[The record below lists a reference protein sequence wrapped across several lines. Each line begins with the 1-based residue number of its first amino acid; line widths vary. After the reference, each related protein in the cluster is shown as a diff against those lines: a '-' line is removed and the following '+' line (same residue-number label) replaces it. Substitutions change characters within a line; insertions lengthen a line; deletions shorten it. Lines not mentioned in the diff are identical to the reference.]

1 MILNEDR
8 NNPIGLETPAA
19 PNVATTDSKFPL
31 NDVFQQT
38 DLPSLGRSI
47 FVTVKPNGPFAGIF
61 SLTDSHH
68 TDDNEGNFDDSH
80 PRLILKRSNLECFPS
95 KPISTEL
102 TVEAVKDLEAMY
114 GRETAYKY
122 ITKMLRG
129 LCNNYE
135 NDKTIEFLEKNAVET
150 DELGISDNLNS
161 ETMMF
166 EITQRVQEL
175 SLKMNS
181 LTKRTF
187 SSYAVI
193 PYKYV
198 ASIMT
203 SYAYTTGKNSTNAD
217 ELVVA
222 DFALMKYYVNPDSTS
237 DTVYV
242 GLRSPDDPFCSSGF
256 FGDYG
261 SQLQTIKDPDT
272 GNDIIT
278 IYNRF
283 GLAMNP
289 LHCEHNPML
298 YKFKITYSPRNGIS
312 ELTNPEIDAV
322 TK

>member
-1 MILNEDR
+1 MIFNEDR
-8 NNPIGLETPAA
+8 NNPIGLETSAS
-19 PNVATTDSKFPL
+19 PNVATIDSKFPL

-47 FVTVKPNGPFAGIF
+47 FTTVKPNGPFAGIF

-68 TDDNEGNFDDSH
+68 TDDNAGNFNAER

-95 KPISTEL
+95 KPFSTEL
-102 TVEAVKDLEAMY
+102 SVEAVKDLEAMY

-135 NDKTIEFLEKNAVET
+135 NDKTIEFLEQNAVQT
-150 DELGISDNLNS
+150 NELKITDNLNS

-193 PYKYV
+193 PYKYA

-203 SYAYTTGKNSTNAD
+203 SFAYTTGTNTTNVD

-222 DFALMKYYVNPDSTS
+222 DFALMKYFVNPDSTS

-242 GLRSPDDPFCSSGF
+242 GLRSPDEPFCSSGF

-289 LHCEHNPML
+289 LHCEHNPLL
-298 YKFKITYSPRNGIS
+298 YKFKITHAPKQGSYEFIKN
-312 ELTNPEIDAV
+312 
-322 TK
+322 

>member
-1 MILNEDR
+1 MIFNEDR
-8 NNPIGLETPAA
+8 NNPIGLETSAS
-19 PNVATTDSKFPL
+19 PNVATIDSKFPL

-47 FVTVKPNGPFAGIF
+47 FTTVKPNGPFAGIF

-68 TDDNEGNFDDSH
+68 TSDNSGNFNDAR

-95 KPISTEL
+95 KPFSTEL
-102 TVEAVKDLEAMY
+102 SVEAVKDLEAMY
-114 GRETAYKY
+114 GREMAYKY

-135 NDKTIEFLEKNAVET
+135 NDKTIEFLDQNAVQTNELKIT
-150 DELGISDNLNS
+150 DTQNS

-166 EITQRVQEL
+166 EISQRVQEL

-193 PYKYV
+193 PYKYA

-203 SYAYTTGKNSTNAD
+203 TFAYTTGNNSTNVD
-217 ELVVA
+217 ELLVA
-222 DFALMKYYVNPDSTS
+222 DFALMKYFVNPDITS
-237 DTVYV
+237 DTIYV
-242 GLRSPDDPFCSSGF
+242 GLRSPEEPFCSSGF

-289 LHCEHNPML
+289 LHCEHNPLL
-298 YKFKITYSPRNGIS
+298 YKFKITQN
-312 ELTNPEIDAV
+312 NA
-322 TK
+322 

>member
-1 MILNEDR
+1 MIFNEDR
-8 NNPIGLETPAA
+8 NNPIGLETSAS
-19 PNVATTDSKFPL
+19 PNVATIDSKFPL

-47 FVTVKPNGPFAGIF
+47 FTTVKPNGPFAGIF

-68 TDDNEGNFDDSH
+68 TDDNAGNFNDVR

-95 KPISTEL
+95 KPFSTEL
-102 TVEAVKDLEAMY
+102 SVEAVKDLEAMY

-135 NDKTIEFLEKNAVET
+135 NDKTIEFLEQNAVQT
-150 DELGISDNLNS
+150 NELKISDNLNS

-193 PYKYV
+193 PYKYA

-203 SYAYTTGKNSTNAD
+203 SFAYTTGTNTTNVD

-222 DFALMKYYVNPDSTS
+222 DFALMKYFVNPDSTS

-261 SQLQTIKDPDT
+261 SQLQTIKDPDS

-289 LHCEHNPML
+289 LHCEHNPLL
-298 YKFKITYSPRNGIS
+298 YKFKITCLPHGELSV
-312 ELTNPEIDAV
+312 LTNP
-322 TK
+322 

>member
-1 MILNEDR
+1 MIFNEDR
-8 NNPIGLETPAA
+8 NNPIGLETSAS
-19 PNVATTDSKFPL
+19 PNVATIDSKFPL

-47 FVTVKPNGPFAGIF
+47 FTTVKPNGPFAGIF

-68 TDDNEGNFDDSH
+68 TNDNSGNFNNTR

-95 KPISTEL
+95 KPFSTEL
-102 TVEAVKDLEAMY
+102 SDEAVKDLEAMY

-135 NDKTIEFLEKNAVET
+135 NDKTIEFLDQNAVQTNELKIT
-150 DELGISDNLNS
+150 DTQNS

-166 EITQRVQEL
+166 EISQRVQEL

-193 PYKYV
+193 PYKY
-198 ASIMT
+198 AAAIMT
-203 SYAYTTGKNSTNAD
+203 TFAYTTGKNSTNVN

-222 DFALMKYYVNPDSTS
+222 DFALMKYFVNPDITS
-237 DTVYV
+237 DIIYV
-242 GLRSPDDPFCSSGF
+242 GLRSHDEPFCSSGF

-272 GNDIIT
+272 GNNIIT

-289 LHCEHNPML
+289 LHCDHNPML
-298 YKFKITYSPRNGIS
+298 YKFKI
-312 ELTNPEIDAV
+312 AHV
-322 TK
+322 

>member
-1 MILNEDR
+1 MIFNEDR
-8 NNPIGLETPAA
+8 NNPIGLETSAS
-19 PNVATTDSKFPL
+19 PNVATIDSKFPL

-47 FVTVKPNGPFAGIF
+47 FTAVKPNGPFAGIF

-68 TDDNEGNFDDSH
+68 TDDNAGNFNDER

-95 KPISTEL
+95 KPFSTEL
-102 TVEAVKDLEAMY
+102 SVEAVKDLEAMY

-135 NDKTIEFLEKNAVET
+135 NDKTIEFLEHNAVQT
-150 DELGISDNLNS
+150 NELKISDNLNS

-193 PYKYV
+193 PYKYA

-203 SYAYTTGKNSTNAD
+203 SFAYTTGTNTTNVD

-222 DFALMKYYVNPDSTS
+222 DFALMKYFVNPDSTS

-242 GLRSPDDPFCSSGF
+242 GLRSHDEPFCSSGF

-289 LHCEHNPML
+289 LHCEHNPLL
-298 YKFKITYSPRNGIS
+298 YKFKITHNDAK
-312 ELTNPEIDAV
+312 ELEFIKN
-322 TK
+322 